1 VAVVGVKALACE
13 LPAES
18 GAPLSR
24 WSAPELAVEAV
35 ARGIVEAVSASTVR
49 RWLAEDVLKPW
60 QHRSW
65 IFPRDPDFAVKAAR
79 VLDLYARTWQGELL
93 GEGEFVV
100 CADEKTSIQAR
111 CRCHPTLPP
120 GKARMMRVEHEYER
134 KGALQYLAGYDVHRA
149 RVIGR
154 MEPTTGIEPFGRLV
168 AQVMTSEP
176 YASADRVFW
185 VVDNGSS
192 HRGQASITRM
202 TKAWPTARLIHLP
215 VHASWLN
222 QAEIFFSI
230 TQKKVLTPS
239 DFASLEELAG
249 TLLAFVDRYNQTARP
264 FNWKFTATDLT
275 RLLDRISTHEH
286 AAEEP
291 AGLPKAA

>member
-1 VAVVGVKALACE
+1 MAVVGVKALACE

-168 AQVMTSEP
+168 AQVMTTEP

-192 HRGQASITRM
+192 HRGRASVTRL
-202 TKAWPTARLIHLP
+202 TKAWPTAL
-215 VHASWLN
+215 
-222 QAEIFFSI
+222 
-230 TQKKVLTPS
+230 
-239 DFASLEELAG
+239 
-249 TLLAFVDRYNQTARP
+249 
-264 FNWKFTATDLT
+264 
-275 RLLDRISTHEH
+275 
-286 AAEEP
+286 
-291 AGLPKAA
+291 